1 MSIGTLTPDDLD
13 RIFSYLDQPIPTE
26 LPTPPLQFLNDYIGI
41 LPPQLLL
48 PFDEITSPRERA
60 TVPAIKA
67 RRHIYAT
74 RQPVPLE
81 LTADRAR
88 LRWPLLW
95 ERTGGSS
102 LPPSSIDV
110 TEEER
115 WAEEYFLP
123 GKENAQHVK
132 KLGGFLRGLA
142 EEREAEE
149 VIMAKRVERRLDQ
162 VGEEFDED
170 SDEDEE
176 EPKFHGIAPS
186 EVNQEEVRRNFE
198 KRILEMFVDGMDVS
212 DFHDVVGIELI
223 VDGIVRRRRLH

>member
-1 MSIGTLTPDDLD
+1 MSVETLTPDDLD
-13 RIFSYLDQPIPTE
+13 RIFSYLDQPIPAE
-26 LPTPPLQFLNDYIGI
+26 LPTPPIQFLSDHIGI
-41 LPPQLLL
+41 LPSQLLL
-48 PFDEITSPRERA
+48 PFDEVTTPRERA
-60 TVPAIKA
+60 TIPTIKA

-74 RQPVPLE
+74 RQPIPPE

-95 ERTGGSS
+95 ERSGGSS
-102 LPPSSIDV
+102 LPPPSIDV

-115 WAEEYFLP
+115 WAEENFLP

-149 VIMAKRVERRLDQ
+149 VVMAKRAERRLDQ

-170 SDEDEE
+170 SDEEE
-176 EPKFHGIAPS
+176 EVPRPPGLAAQDMSPD
-186 EVNQEEVRRNFE
+186 EVKRSFE
-198 KRILEMFVDGMDVS
+198 KRILELFVDGMDVS
-212 DFHDVVGIELI
+212 DMGVEI
-223 VDGIVRRRRLH
+223 